1 MNRNS
6 YLTNNKDVKKFINNS
21 YLFLILFII
30 LISKNF
36 IFSLFKPRYTFNES
50 VLVSSL
56 YDQINEINVI
66 KSYDYKD
73 NITYAKVIN
82 NNVYAFKKELKLV
95 CDTKNISKNDLVI
108 YDKYLIGTV
117 KNVYKDFIIV
127 KMITNNDFIIQGLGK
142 NEDGI
147 LKYNDNKLIF
157 SSNENLN
164 INDEIYIS
172 NLSGYNEKVVL
183 GTIEGI
189 IYTPEKVY
197 EVKPYDV
204 SKIDYVVV
212 LSRNK
217 QWY

>member
-1 MNRNS
+1 MYINTFKIS
-6 YLTNNKDVKKFINNS
+6 KKISFNNLNFIIIKFI
-21 YLFLILFII
+21 FFINC
-30 LISKNF
+30 ISNK
-36 IFSLFKPRYTFNES
+36 
-50 VLVSSL
+50 
-56 YDQINEINVI
+56 INVI

-82 NNVYAFKKELKLV
+82 NNVYAFRKELKLV

-127 KMITNNDFIIQGLGK
+127 KMITNNDFIIQGFGK

-172 NLSGYNEKVVL
+172 NLSGYNEKIVL

-204 SKIDYVVV
+204 NNLDYVVV

-217 QWY
+217 Q

>member
-1 MNRNS
+1 MNRNL

-50 VLVSSL
+50 ILLSSL
-56 YDQINEINVI
+56 YDQINKINII
-66 KSYDYKD
+66 KGYDYKD

-82 NNVYAFKKELKLV
+82 NNVYAFRKELKLI

-108 YDKYLIGTV
+108 YD
-117 KNVYKDFIIV
+117 KDFIIV
-127 KMITNNDFIIQGLGK
+127 KMITNNDFIIQGFGK
-142 NEDGI
+142 NELGI
-147 LKYNDNKLIF
+147 LKYDDNKLIF

-172 NLSGYNEKVVL
+172 NLTGYNEKIVL
-183 GTIEGI
+183 GTIKGI
-189 IYTPEKVY
+189 IYTPEI
-197 EVKPYDV
+197 KPVDIN
-204 SKIDYVVV
+204 KIDYLVV

-217 QWY
+217 Q

>member
-50 VLVSSL
+50 ILVSSL

-82 NNVYAFKKELKLV
+82 NNVYAFRKALKLV

-127 KMITNNDFIIQGLGK
+127 KLITNNDFIIQGLGK

-183 GTIEGI
+183 GTIKGI

-204 SKIDYVVV
+204 NKIDYVVV

-217 QWY
+217 Q

>member
-1 MNRNS
+1 MNRNL

-50 VLVSSL
+50 ILLSSL
-56 YDQINEINVI
+56 YEQINKINII
-66 KSYDYKD
+66 KGYDYKD

-82 NNVYAFKKELKLV
+82 NNIYAFRKELKLI

-117 KNVYKDFIIV
+117 KSIYKDFIIV
-127 KMITNNDFIIQGLGK
+127 KMITNNDFIIQGFGK
-142 NEDGI
+142 NELGI
-147 LKYNDNKLIF
+147 LKYDDNKLIF

-172 NLSGYNEKVVL
+172 NLTGYNEKIVL
-183 GTIEGI
+183 GTIKGI
-189 IYTPEKVY
+189 IYIPEKVY
-197 EVKPYDV
+197 EIKPVDIN
-204 SKIDYVVV
+204 KIDYLVV

-217 QWY
+217 Q